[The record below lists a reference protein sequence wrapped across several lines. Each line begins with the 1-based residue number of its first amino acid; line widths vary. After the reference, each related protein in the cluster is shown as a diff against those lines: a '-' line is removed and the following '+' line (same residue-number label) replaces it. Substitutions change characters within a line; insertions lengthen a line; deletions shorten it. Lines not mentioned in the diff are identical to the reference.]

1 MTAGAS
7 HAELGWPMPPASL
20 LDALSERW
28 QRLAASAA
36 GCVYEL
42 PSDGVEEAVRS
53 ESSRGARYDT
63 ILSFMRTPR
72 VPDLDGLVAALE
84 RILADDGWIL
94 MIEPSTSGNRPRRDR
109 LSSGLKSLRR
119 HADRRDRVESGG
131 DVVSALRAGGF
142 TVTDLHRRDTLSA
155 PARWRSHV
163 EIRARRE
170 TPASVVN
177 ARGDGRPSGS

>member
-1 MTAGAS
+1 MTAGAPVT
-7 HAELGWPMPPASL
+7 EQGLPMPPASL

-28 QRLAASAA
+28 KRLAASAA
-36 GCVYEL
+36 GRVYEL

-53 ESSRGARYDT
+53 ECSRGARYDT

-72 VPDLDGLVAALE
+72 VPDLAGFAAALK

-94 MIEPSTSGNRPRRDR
+94 MIEPSTSGSGPWRDR
-109 LSSGLKSLRR
+109 LSSGLGSLRPGR
-119 HADRRDRVESGG
+119 ERPGR

-142 TVTDLHRRDTLSA
+142 TVTDLHRRETARA
-155 PARWRSHV
+155 PARWRNYV

-170 TPASVVN
+170 TPASAAN
-177 ARGDGRPSGS
+177 EGGDGRPSGP